1 MEAIH
6 REISKNIKKYRKEKA
21 LSQEQLAEKAD
32 LSRNYI
38 SLVETNKEKV
48 GMSAF
53 IKIKMALNV
62 SASELFGDWNDA
74 KELDS

>member
-1 MEAIH
+1 MESIYK
-6 REISKNIKKYRKEKA
+6 EIAKNIKRCRKEKA

-32 LSRNYI
+32 LSRNYV
-38 SLVETNKEKV
+38 SLVETYKEKI

-62 SASELFGDWNDA
+62 SASDLFGDINNM